1 MVCCWLCAR
10 LRLAYGIVMMILN
23 ILVKLFRTFPPRIV
37 ILSKNNTGN
46 KFSSI
51 DFAQTLAH

>member
-1 MVCCWLCAR
+1 M
-10 LRLAYGIVMMILN
+10 IILN

-51 DFAQTLAH
+51 DFVQTLAH